1 MLTARSCDLA
11 GAVKE
16 ALTAEDVARRYGFEP
31 NRADFIQCPFHQ
43 GDNHASLKLYPD
55 SRGWYCFGCNAH
67 GSVIDFVML
76 LFGISFTQ
84 AIVRLNADFGLGL
97 TAERPSP
104 AARSKA
110 LEERRRASERA
121 QKTQGECE
129 ALALEHRYWH
139 EVKALFEPS
148 REAWEAGVIHP
159 LYIEAL
165 KRLPKL
171 EWEIEEWE
179 NEYERIK
186 HNSSANRTA

>member
-1 MLTARSCDLA
+1 MLIAHSCDLA
-11 GAVKE
+11 VTVKE

-31 NRADFIQCPFHQ
+31 NRAGFIQCPFHKEKT
-43 GDNHASLKLYPD
+43 ASLKLYPRD
-55 SRGWYCFGCNAH
+55 RGFHCFGCNAH

-76 LFGISFTQ
+76 LFGISFAQ
-84 AIVRLNADFGLGL
+84 AMVRLNADFGLGL

-104 AARSKA
+104 AARSKV

-139 EVKALFEPS
+139 EVKTLFEPS
-148 REAWEAGVIHP
+148 REAWELGIIHP
-159 LYIEAL
+159 LYAEAL
-165 KRLPKL
+165 KQLPKL
-171 EWEIEEWE
+171 EWKIEEWE